1 MATLTIRM
9 DDNDAELVRNLAA
22 FEGHTI
28 SDFARAALLERVED
42 YYDLQELRAAMAEDS
57 GERFSLNEVLEDL

>member
-9 DDNDAELVRNLAA
+9 DDNDAELVRNLAT
-22 FEGHTI
+22 FEGRTI

-42 YYDLQELRAAMAEDS
+42 YYDLKELRAAMAEDS

>member
-1 MATLTIRM
+1 MA
-9 DDNDAELVRNLAA
+9 AC
-22 FEGHTI
+22 EGRPI
-28 SDFARAALLERVED
+28 SDPARAALLERVED

>member
-22 FEGHTI
+22 FEGRTM
-28 SDFARAALLERVED
+28 SDFARAALLERAED

-57 GERFSLNEVLEDL
+57 GERFSLDEVLEDL